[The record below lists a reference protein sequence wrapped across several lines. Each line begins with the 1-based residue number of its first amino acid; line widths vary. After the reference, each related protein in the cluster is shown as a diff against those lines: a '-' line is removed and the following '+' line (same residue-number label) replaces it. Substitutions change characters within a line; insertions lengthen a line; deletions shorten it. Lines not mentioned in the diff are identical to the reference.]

1 MTIEDL
7 DLATVEVLGSRR
19 MDDDLN
25 RAPAGP
31 NDGAESSLAAPPA
44 CAVDPDIECPVCAAR
59 GRRVRMHPVKAHY
72 QCPDC
77 HYFDS
82 CCM

>member
-1 MTIEDL
+1 
-7 DLATVEVLGSRR
+7 
-19 MDDDLN
+19 MDDDSQPSGSDA
-25 RAPAGP
+25 RPT
-31 NDGAESSLAAPPA
+31 DEAPPA

-59 GRRVRMHPVKAHY
+59 GRRVRMQPVKAHY

-77 HYFDS
+77 RYFDS

>member
-1 MTIEDL
+1 
-7 DLATVEVLGSRR
+7 
-19 MDDDLN
+19 MDDDSN
-25 RAPAGP
+25 RAPDDRDDARARP
-31 NDGAESSLAAPPA
+31 ATVAAPPA
-44 CAVDPDIECPVCAAR
+44 CAVDPDTECPVCAAR
-59 GRRVRMHPVKAHY
+59 GRRVRLLPVKAHY

>member
-1 MTIEDL
+1 MADGRNHPQTGPVDDPTL
-7 DLATVEVLGSRR
+7 PTLA
-19 MDDDLN
+19 
-25 RAPAGP
+25 APAGASA
-31 NDGAESSLAAPPA
+31 GPPA
-44 CAVDPDIECPVCAAR
+44 CAVDPDVDCPVCAAR
-59 GRRVRMHPVKAHY
+59 GRRVRMLPVKAHY